1 MSTILEVENIDVFR
15 AGIQILWDIS
25 LNVKKGEIVSI
36 IGSNGAGKT
45 TTLRTIS
52 GLHKVKKGKIIFMNI
67 DITNL
72 EPHKRVELGLGHV
85 PEGRQLFPKLTVFEN
100 LKCSAYTKRAKE
112 TFLDTLEMIYNLFPV
127 LKERKNQFAGTLSGG
142 EQQMLAIARALILR
156 PSLLMLDE
164 PSSGLAPKIVIEITK
179 LIKNLRNEGYTILL
193 VEQNSRIALKV
204 SDRAYVL
211 ENGRI
216 IKEGEGLKLL
226 EDPDVKKAYL
236 GL

>member
-15 AGIQILWDIS
+15 AGIQILWDVS
-25 LNVKKGEIVSI
+25 LNIKKGEIVSI

-52 GLHKVKKGKIIFMNI
+52 GLHKVKKGKIKFMNI

-72 EPHKRVELGLGHV
+72 EPHKRVEIGLGHV
-85 PEGRQLFPKLTVFEN
+85 PEGRQLFPKLTVLEN

-112 TFLDTLEMIYNLFPV
+112 KFLDTIEMIYNLFPI
-127 LKERKNQFAGTLSGG
+127 LKERKNQLAGTLSGG
-142 EQQMLAIARALILR
+142 EQQMLAIARALVLR

-179 LIKNLRNEGYTILL
+179 LIENLRNEGYTILL
-193 VEQNSRIALKV
+193 VEQNSRIALKL

-216 IKEGEGLKLL
+216 VKEGEGLKLL